1 MAHMEHQYLDL
12 IRRVLNGSKRMTRN
26 GVVHSVFGAHM
37 RYSLENDTIPLITT
51 KKIAWR
57 TCLKELL
64 WFISG
69 DTNNDTLKKQ
79 NVHIWDA
86 NGTRSF
92 LDNRG
97 LFHYHEDDLGPI
109 YGHQWR
115 RFGAAYVPL
124 HRRHYQYE
132 GVDQLANLMKSLK
145 DDPYSRR
152 HVVSAWN
159 PSQLHQMAL
168 PPCHILFQMWVD
180 DNKLSCSLYQRS
192 GDVGLGVPFNIAS
205 YSFLTHMIAKTLNYT
220 PHEFIHTIGDAH
232 IYEEH
237 KSVLEKQLERTPYE
251 FPKINVVKKPSIFE
265 YSINDI
271 QISGYTYHTE
281 LRMPMKA

>member
-1 MAHMEHQYLDL
+1 MERQYLDL
-12 IRRVLNGSKRMTRN
+12 IRQVLNGSKRNTRN
-26 GVVHSVFGAHM
+26 GVVYSVFGTQM

-51 KKIAWR
+51 KKLAWR
-57 TCLKELL
+57 TCLNELL
-64 WFISG
+64 WFLSG
-69 DTNNDTLKKQ
+69 DTNNATLKKK
-79 NVHIWDA
+79 NVNIWNA
-86 NGTRSF
+86 NATRSF

-97 LFHYHEDDLGPI
+97 LFHYNEDDLGPI

-115 RFGAAYVPL
+115 RFGATYIPL
-124 HRRHYQYE
+124 HLRHYEYD
-132 GVDQLANLMKSLK
+132 GIDQIANVMKSLK

-152 HVVSAWN
+152 HIVSAWN

-180 DNKLSCSLYQRS
+180 NGKLSCSLYQRS

-205 YSFLTHMIAKTLNYT
+205 YAFLTHMMAKTLDYKAGD
-220 PHEFIHTIGDAH
+220 FIHTIGDAH

-237 KSVLEKQLERTPYE
+237 INALEKQLEREPYE
-251 FPKINVVKKPSIFE
+251 FPKISIKRKPSIFD
-265 YSINDI
+265 YVIDDI
-271 QISGYTYHTE
+271 EIVKYKYHNE